1 MADKKKSKEEI
12 VEGFN
17 KLRQEQRSIASKI
30 AELEADKMEHNLVI
44 EALNEVKTLLLY
56 LRIKPTTSQNYVD
69 ILRFS
74 VLEM

>member
-17 KLRQEQRSIASKI
+17 RLRQEQRAIASKI

-44 EALNEVKTLLLY
+44 DALNEASFL
-56 LRIKPTTSQNYVD
+56 N
-69 ILRFS
+69 
-74 VLEM
+74 